1 MSTNRRHA
9 VAALTTAGLLW
20 GTTVPLSKLAL
31 PWLAPGWLT
40 VTRFGLAAAIL
51 LAVARPR
58 LRGTFTPKLLA
69 YGAAGYGGSVVVQNL
84 GIARTSVSHA
94 ALLIGAVPVLIA
106 VIAAVWHHA
115 VARPAAWVGFAVS
128 LAGVGL
134 ITGSHGGGGATFAGD
149 GLVLASLV
157 LSGTF
162 TVAQTRLLTGR
173 DPVAVTAVQFL
184 GAALGALPFAALT
197 EGAPAAPAR
206 LLPVLAVVGLT
217 AGGTVLPF
225 TLFAFGQSRVP
236 AEIAGAFINL
246 EPLVG
251 AVAGVVVFGNPFGPA
266 QLAGGA
272 AILGGLALSSLPLV
286 GRASRTAPRAEDR
299 AEDRAGQR
307 DESRTVP
314 SVPADRLER
323 GLADR
328 PRLVEVGAGRP
339 VGHAPRDGG
348 PAVQV
353 RPEPRPALP
362 AARTVAQPLHL
373 VRDDR
378 PAADPRQ
385 VRQRGD
391 DAGEARHKRRAA

>member
-1 MSTNRRHA
+1 MGHDRAA
-9 VAALTTAGLLW
+9 VQARPAL
-20 GTTVPLSKLAL
+20 
-31 PWLAPGWLT
+31 LAPGWLT

-58 LRGTFTPKLLA
+58 LRGMFTPKLLA

-106 VIAAVWHHA
+106 IIAAVWHHA
-115 VARPAAWVGFAVS
+115 IARPAAWVGFAVS

-134 ITGSHGGGGATFAGD
+134 ITGSHSGGGATLAGD
-149 GLVLASLV
+149 ALVLASLV

-184 GAALGALPFAALT
+184 GAALGALPFAAIT
-197 EGAPAAPAR
+197 EGAPAAPSR

-217 AGGTVLPF
+217 VGGTVLPF

-251 AVAGVVVFGNPFGPA
+251 AVAGVVVFGNPFGPV
-266 QLAGGA
+266 QLAGA
-272 AILGGLALSSLPLV
+272 TAILGGLALSSLPLV
-286 GRASRTAPRAEDR
+286 GRASRT
-299 AEDRAGQR
+299 
-307 DESRTVP
+307 SRTTP
-314 SVPADRLER
+314 RTGSPGALSAPADQHDR
-323 GLADR
+323 GLAAC
-328 PRLVEVGAGRP
+328 PRLVEVGSGQHGGLVEHP
-339 VGHAPRDGG
+339 PRDLV
-348 PAVQV
+348 PVAQA
-353 RPEPRPALP
+353 RREPQPALP
-362 AARTVAQPLHL
+362 AAQAVARPLHL

-378 PAADPRQ
+378 HAADPRKS
-385 VRQRGD
+385 RHGD
-391 DAGEARHKRRAA
+391 HDAGEARHKRRRAA

>member
-40 VTRFGLAAAIL
+40 VARFGLAAAIL
-51 LAVARPR
+51 LAIVRPR
-58 LRGTFTPKLLA
+58 LSGMFTPKLLA

-106 VIAAVWHHA
+106 IIAAVWHRA
-115 VARPAAWVGFAVS
+115 VARPAVWVGFAVS

-134 ITGSHGGGGATFAGD
+134 ITGSHAGGGATLAGD

-184 GAALGALPFAALT
+184 GAALGALPFAAIT
-197 EGAPAAPAR
+197 EGAPAAPAG

-236 AEIAGAFINL
+236 AEIAGAFLNL

-251 AVAGVVVFGNPFGPA
+251 AVAGVVIFGNPFGPA

-299 AEDRAGQR
+299 PGQR
-307 DESRTVP
+307 EQSRTVP
-314 SVPADRLER
+314 PVPAGQPDRS
-323 GLADR
+323 LAAR
-328 PRLVEVGAGRP
+328 PRLAEAGAGQH
-339 VGHAPRDGG
+339 VGHASRDGA

-353 RPEPRPALP
+353 HPQSRPALP
-362 AARTVAQPLHL
+362 AAQPGVQPLHL
-373 VRDDR
+373 VGDR
-378 PAADPRQ
+378 RAAGPRQ
-385 VRQRGD
+385 VRHGSD
-391 DAGEARHKRRAA
+391 EARQAWHKRRAA